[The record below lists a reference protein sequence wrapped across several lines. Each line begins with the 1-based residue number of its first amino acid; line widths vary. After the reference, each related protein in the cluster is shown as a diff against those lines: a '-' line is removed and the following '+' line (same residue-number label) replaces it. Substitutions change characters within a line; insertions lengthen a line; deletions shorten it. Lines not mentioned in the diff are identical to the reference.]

1 MRGKRFKF
9 SPRQT
14 GRPVS
19 DTVDRLARGQR
30 GQRSDFCPF
39 ALSRDPPP
47 PLLSWNPQFLWGQ
60 SEKSHQRV

>member
-47 PLLSWNPQFLWGQ
+47 PLLS
-60 SEKSHQRV
+60 